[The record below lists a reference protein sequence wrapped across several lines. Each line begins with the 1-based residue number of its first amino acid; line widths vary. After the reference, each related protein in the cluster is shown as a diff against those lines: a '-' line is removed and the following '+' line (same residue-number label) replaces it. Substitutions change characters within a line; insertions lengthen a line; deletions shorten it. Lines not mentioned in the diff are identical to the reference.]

1 MSTPSSSRRLA
12 AEFAIAAALCGGAY
26 YFLVDSASGKIEA
39 VRRQIE
45 QTQQREA
52 AQAGIGGLTQA
63 QIDEL
68 KRTTS
73 ERVAEMKERSAP
85 ARDEA
90 AMFARISALAATHSV
105 RIEQLNPSQ
114 VQIAGSGAAALPP
127 GVSAGTPAAAG
138 AQPPPPPPGTPG
150 VPEAPAPVVAKDTR
164 IGYTM
169 TVTGAYTDLAEF
181 IGALTDRVGYTVV
194 KSVRISQPDLHRGD
208 MLRAAIETEHFSLDL
223 SAIKL
228 AGGVSAAKQPM
239 PMAPAAATA
248 GPEAEGE

>member
-1 MSTPSSSRRLA
+1 MSTPSSTRRLA
-12 AEFAIAAALCGGAY
+12 VEFAIAAALCGGAY
-26 YFLVDSASGKIEA
+26 YFLVDSASGKIEV

-52 AQAGIGGLTQA
+52 AQAGIGGLTQT

-73 ERVAEMKERSAP
+73 ERVAEMQERSAP

-105 RIEQLNPSQ
+105 RVEQLNPSQ

-127 GVSAGTPAAAG
+127 GVSPGTPAAAG
-138 AQPPPPPPGTPG
+138 AQPPVVPGAPD
-150 VPEAPAPVVAKDTR
+150 APAPVVAKDTR

-194 KSVRISQPDLHRGD
+194 KSVRITQPDLHRGD

-228 AGGVSAAKQPM
+228 AGGASAAKQPM
-239 PMAPAAATA
+239 PVAPTAANA
-248 GPEAEGE
+248 GPAMEGE